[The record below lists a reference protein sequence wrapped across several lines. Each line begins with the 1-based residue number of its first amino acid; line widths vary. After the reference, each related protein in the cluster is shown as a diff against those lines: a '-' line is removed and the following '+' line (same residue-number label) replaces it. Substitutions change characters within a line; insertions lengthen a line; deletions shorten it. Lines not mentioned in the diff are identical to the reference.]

1 MTTQNVEVT
10 AQKLAYGIEDAAAV
24 IGIGRTK
31 LLELMKAGDGPR
43 SFKLGRRRLIAAEEL
58 ATWLSMC
65 DDRWGSD
72 TLHREDDVED
82 DDVDPVLRD
91 DGEHVAPVYLVEDV
105 EPFLGQV
112 FGNELAEIDIVVDEQ
127 NIRHPIASWRFF

>member
-72 TLHREDDVED
+72 TLHREDDV
-82 DDVDPVLRD
+82 V
-91 DGEHVAPVYLVEDV
+91 
-105 EPFLGQV
+105 
-112 FGNELAEIDIVVDEQ
+112 
-127 NIRHPIASWRFF
+127 

>member
-1 MTTQNVEVT
+1 MTIQTVDVKEVT
-10 AQKLAYGIEDAAAV
+10 AQRLAYGIEDAAAV

-72 TLHREDDVED
+72 TLHREDDV
-82 DDVDPVLRD
+82 V
-91 DGEHVAPVYLVEDV
+91 
-105 EPFLGQV
+105 
-112 FGNELAEIDIVVDEQ
+112 
-127 NIRHPIASWRFF
+127 